1 MIQVSELNSRHR
13 KTFDDVMTV
22 PPKSSIKWDDVV
34 SPIQYL
40 GGKVKNG
47 NGSRRRFVLS
57 GSLWLTHQP
66 HPGSVM
72 DKGAVKGL
80 QAWFEESVGV
90 NYD

>member
-1 MIQVSELNSRHR
+1 MINVRKLNSRHR
-13 KTFDDVMTV
+13 KTFDDVMTL
-22 PPKSSIKWDDVV
+22 PPKSGIKWDDVV
-34 SPIQYL
+34 SLIHHL
-40 GGKVKNG
+40 GGKVNNG
-47 NGSRRRFVLS
+47 NGSRRRFVLE
-57 GSLWLTHQP
+57 GSLFLTHQP